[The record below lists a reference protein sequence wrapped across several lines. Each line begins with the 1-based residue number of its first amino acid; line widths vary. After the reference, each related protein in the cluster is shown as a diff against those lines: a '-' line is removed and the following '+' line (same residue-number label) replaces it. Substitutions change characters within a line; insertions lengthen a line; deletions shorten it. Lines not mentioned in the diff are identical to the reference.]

1 MSYRRRL
8 TILMLLDSLIVITAI
23 FAGRVL
29 LEASIDVLTFPLIVS
44 SLSLLFSHHAYAWLY
59 KLYKK
64 AWEYASIGELIAIA
78 KAVTLSIATAAVI
91 QQVIVQ
97 DIYFRL
103 LAVTWMLH
111 MLFIGGSR
119 LCWRLYRSARLSGAE
134 ASPPAGGD
142 GRKRTLIVGAGAAGT
157 MVARQ
162 LLQPGSELQPV
173 AFVDDDPAKHRLD
186 ILGLPVLGGTDR
198 IEKIARE
205 MNIENIV
212 IAIPSLGKKAL
223 NRIFEECAKTKAK
236 TQIMPKLEDLA
247 SGRVS
252 VSALRDVEV
261 EDLLGREPVE
271 LDIDSI
277 SGYVTGRT
285 ILVTGAGGS
294 IGSEICRQIA
304 KFGPKKLVLLGHG
317 ENSIYSIEMELR
329 DMYGDAGIDIVTEIA
344 DIQDAD
350 KMMRVMHDHR
360 PDVVYHAAAHKHV
373 PLMERNPEE
382 AVKNN
387 LIGTI
392 NTARAANWYGAHI
405 FVMISTDKAVNP
417 TSVMGASKR
426 LAEMFIQ
433 YLDGISRTKFVA
445 VRFGNVLGSRGSVI
459 PRFRKQIEA
468 GGPVTVTHPD
478 MVRYFMTI
486 PEASKLVI
494 QAGALAKGGEI
505 FVLDMGEPV
514 RIVDLARNLI
524 RLSGYAVE
532 DIGIR
537 FTGIRPGE
545 KLFEELLNPDEV
557 QERQVYPK
565 IRVGKSR
572 SVPIREIEDLTE
584 HFLKV
589 DRETL
594 RAWMLALAN
603 GRVEE
608 AAKAAGREPEAES
621 APADALAAPQ
631 DASIAPGPGAA
642 QPAAAPGDGRTAV
655 TLKPA
660 ATAIH

>member
-8 TILMLLDSLIVITAI
+8 TILILLDSVIVITAI

-29 LEASIDVLTFPLIVS
+29 LEASIDVKNFALIVS
-44 SLSLLFSHHAYAWLY
+44 SLALLFSHHVFAYFH

-78 KAVTLSIATAAVI
+78 KAVTLSIATAAVL
-91 QQVIVQ
+91 QQLIVH
-97 DIYFRL
+97 DIYYRL
-103 LAVTWMLH
+103 LVVTWMLH

-119 LCWRLYRSARLSGAE
+119 LCWRLYRSARNPNE
-134 ASPPAGGD
+134 D
-142 GRKRTLIVGAGAAGT
+142 RRKRTLIVGAGAAGT

-162 LLQPGSELQPV
+162 LLRPESELKPV
-173 AFVDDDPAKHRLD
+173 AFVDDDPAKHKLD

-198 IEKIARE
+198 IERIARE
-205 MNIENIV
+205 KRIEHIV
-212 IAIPSLGKKAL
+212 IAIPSLGKKAMK
-223 NRIFEECAKTKAK
+223 RIFEECAKTQAK

-252 VSALRDVEV
+252 VSQLRDVEP

-277 SGYVTGRT
+277 SGYLTGRT
-285 ILVTGAGGS
+285 VLVTGAGGS
-294 IGSEICRQIA
+294 IGSEICRQVA

-329 DMYGDAGIDIVTEIA
+329 DMYGDAGIEMVTEIA
-344 DIQDAD
+344 DIQDEG
-350 KMMRVMHDHR
+350 KMMRVMQTHR

-387 LIGTI
+387 LIGTM
-392 NTARAANWYGAHI
+392 NTARAASCHGVHI

-426 LAEMFIQ
+426 LAEMYIQ

-478 MVRYFMTI
+478 MMRYFMTI
-486 PEASKLVI
+486 PEASRLVI

-524 RLSGYAVE
+524 RMSGYAVE

-545 KLFEELLNPDEV
+545 KLFEELMNPDEV
-557 QERQVYPK
+557 QGRQVYPK
-565 IRVGKSR
+565 IHVGKSR
-572 SVPIREIEDLTE
+572 SIPIREIEELAE
-584 HFLKV
+584 HFLSV

-603 GRVEE
+603 GRTGTDAA
-608 AAKAAGREPEAES
+608 AAKASGDRPMAEAAAAGAF
-621 APADALAAPQ
+621 AAAAQ
-631 DASIAPGPGAA
+631 SDASFLPDASSA
-642 QPAAAPGDGRTAV
+642 QPAAGSADGRSPAP
-655 TLKPA
+655 LAPA
-660 ATAIH
+660 ASAVR